1 MGGKERS
8 KQTIKTG
15 AYSVLEVCKRE
26 GLHLCRAQVLFLV
39 VSTNDVR
46 QLNLMTAEGAF

>member
-1 MGGKERS
+1 MPASVARS
-8 KQTIKTG
+8 LDS
-15 AYSVLEVCKRE
+15 AFMNM
-26 GLHLCRAQVLFLV
+26 LFLV

>member
-1 MGGKERS
+1 MPV
-8 KQTIKTG
+8 
-15 AYSVLEVCKRE
+15 SVDRRLDS
-26 GLHLCRAQVLFLV
+26 AFMNMLFLV

>member
-1 MGGKERS
+1 MRV
-8 KQTIKTG
+8 
-15 AYSVLEVCKRE
+15 SVARCLDS
-26 GLHLCRAQVLFLV
+26 AFMNMLFLV